1 MSPGCELVEERS
13 VKRRRFRRSDFS
25 GFTDGIYSASKFDRF
40 PAIVNKTAD
49 VVAREFGTCLKLLSI
64 FTPTEDESMWACFEV
79 NQGRVIRKYQ
89 SAVALGVFDA
99 NSSK

>member
-1 MSPGCELVEERS
+1 MCLTELKLHLDLPEMPIPGLIL
-13 VKRRRFRRSDFS
+13 FYD
-25 GFTDGIYSASKFDRF
+25 GLGIYSASKFDRF

-79 NQGRVIRKYQ
+79 NQGRVIRKYCV
-89 SAVALGVFDA
+89 SCSIRRV
-99 NSSK
+99 

>member
-1 MSPGCELVEERS
+1 MPIPGLIL
-13 VKRRRFRRSDFS
+13 FY
-25 GFTDGIYSASKFDRF
+25 GGLGIYSASKFDRF

-49 VVAREFGTCLKLLSI
+49 VVARELGTCLKLLSI

-79 NQGRVIRKYQ
+79 NQGRVIRKYE